1 MINVM
6 DVSIIIVNYKT
17 FLLTKNC
24 IESIIAK
31 TFGVEYEIIL
41 VDNASSDGSQEFFAN
56 DARIKFIEAGRN
68 LGFGKANNLG
78 VQQAKGD
85 YIFFLN
91 SDTLLLNNAIYEMWR
106 YCEEHKEDNIGGLG
120 CILCDGNS
128 QRCHSYA
135 KLNTWK
141 DIVKSYFIAPFCK
154 SKAKE
159 IMAMDA
165 EDESKDAFE
174 VGYVTGA
181 DLFVSRKVIDECGCF
196 DPDFFMYSEE
206 SEMQW
211 RFKKHGY
218 KNMIIKSPKIMHLEG
233 MSQAKRRSPTMRK
246 IMMTQS
252 SLYLYVKKT
261 SSKFEYL
268 LFQLLFPI
276 TRLPFLLLSRRSIRD
291 KVLYIKMF
299 FVR

>member
-1 MINVM
+1 ME
-6 DVSIIIVNYKT
+6 VSIIIVNYNT
-17 FLLTKNC
+17 QQLTCAC
-24 IESIIAK
+24 IDSIIAK
-31 TFGVEYEIIL
+31 ITGIDYEIIL
-41 VDNASSDGSQEFFAN
+41 VDNASTDGSQEHFCR
-56 DARIKFIEAGRN
+56 DERIKFIEAGRN

-78 VQQAKGD
+78 VNQANGD
-85 YIFFLN
+85 YLFFLN

-106 YCEEHKEDNIGGLG
+106 YCEKHKEDNIGGLG
-120 CILCDGNS
+120 CILCDGNN

-141 DIVKSYFIAPFCK
+141 DIVKSYFLAPYSK
-154 SKAKE
+154 TKAKE

-233 MSQAKRRSPTMRK
+233 MSQAKKKSPTMKK
-246 IMMTQS
+246 IIMTQS

-261 SSKFEYL
+261 SSS
-268 LFQLLFPI
+268 FQYTMFRFLFPL
-276 TRLPFLLLSRRSIRD
+276 TRLPFLLLSRRPFCEKIE
-291 KVLYIKMF
+291 YIKMIL
-299 FVR
+299 R

>member
-1 MINVM
+1 MQI
-6 DVSIIIVNYKT
+6 SIIIVNYNTKH
-17 FLLTKNC
+17 LTADC
-24 IESIIAK
+24 IDSIIAK
-31 TFGVEYEIIL
+31 TAEVEYEIIL
-41 VDNASSDGSQEFFAN
+41 VDNASSDGSQEKFSS
-56 DARIKFIEAGRN
+56 DGRILFLEAGDN

-78 VQQAKGD
+78 AQHAKGD

-120 CILCDGNS
+120 CILCDGNN

-233 MSQAKRRSPTMRK
+233 MSQAKKKSPTMKK
-246 IMMTQS
+246 IIMTQS

-261 SSKFEYL
+261 SSS
-268 LFQLLFPI
+268 FQYTMFRFLFPL
-276 TRLPFLLLSRRSIRD
+276 TRLPFLLLSRRPFCEKIEY
-291 KVLYIKMF
+291 VKMIL
-299 FVR
+299 R

>member
-1 MINVM
+1 MQI
-6 DVSIIIVNYKT
+6 SIIIVNYNTKH
-17 FLLTKNC
+17 LTADC
-24 IESIIAK
+24 IDSIIAK
-31 TFGVEYEIIL
+31 TSEVEYEIIL
-41 VDNASSDGSQEFFAN
+41 VDNASSDGSQEKFSS
-56 DARIKFIEAGRN
+56 DGRILFLEAGDN

-78 VQQAKGD
+78 AQHAKGD

-120 CILCDGNS
+120 CILCDGNN

-154 SKAKE
+154 SKAKK

-233 MSQAKRRSPTMRK
+233 MSQAKKKSPTMKK
-246 IMMTQS
+246 IIMTQS

-261 SSKFEYL
+261 SCKFEYL
-268 LFQLLFPI
+268 LFQLLFPM
-276 TRLPFLLLSRRSIRD
+276 TRLPFLLLAKRSIRD
-291 KVLYIKMF
+291 KLMYIKMF

>member
-1 MINVM
+1 MQI
-6 DVSIIIVNYKT
+6 SIIIVNYNTKH
-17 FLLTKNC
+17 LTADC
-24 IESIIAK
+24 IDSIIAK
-31 TFGVEYEIIL
+31 TSEVEYEIIL
-41 VDNASSDGSQEFFAN
+41 VDNASSDGSQEKFSS
-56 DARIKFIEAGRN
+56 DGRILFLEAGDN

-78 VQQAKGD
+78 AQHAKGD

-120 CILCDGNS
+120 CILCDGNN

-233 MSQAKRRSPTMRK
+233 MSQAKKKSPTMKK
-246 IMMTQS
+246 IIMTQS

-268 LFQLLFPI
+268 LFQLLFPM
-276 TRLPFLLLSRRSIRD
+276 TRLPFLLLAKRSIRD
-291 KVLYIKMF
+291 KLMYIKMF
-299 FVR
+299 FAR

>member
-1 MINVM
+1 MN
-6 DVSIIIVNYKT
+6 
-17 FLLTKNC
+17 
-24 IESIIAK
+24 
-31 TFGVEYEIIL
+31 
-41 VDNASSDGSQEFFAN
+41 NAHGIPAN
-56 DARIKFIEAGRN
+56 TQDDN

-78 VQQAKGD
+78 AQHAKGD

-120 CILCDGNS
+120 CILCDGNN

-159 IMAMDA
+159 IIAMDA
-165 EDESKDAFE
+165 EDERKDAFE

-181 DLFVSRKVIDECGCF
+181 DLFVSRKVIDECGRF

-233 MSQAKRRSPTMRK
+233 MSQAKKKSPTMKK
-246 IMMTQS
+246 IIMTQS

-268 LFQLLFPI
+268 LFQLLFPM
-276 TRLPFLLLSRRSIRD
+276 TRLPFLLLAKRSIRD
-291 KVLYIKMF
+291 KLMYIKMF

>member
-1 MINVM
+1 MQ
-6 DVSIIIVNYKT
+6 VSIIIVNYNTKH
-17 FLLTKNC
+17 LTADC
-24 IESIIAK
+24 IDSIIAK
-31 TFGVEYEIIL
+31 TSEVEYEIIL
-41 VDNASSDGSQEFFAN
+41 VDNASSDGSQAKFSS
-56 DARIKFIEAGRN
+56 DGRILFLEAGDN

-78 VQQAKGD
+78 AQHAKGD

-91 SDTLLLNNAIYEMWR
+91 SDTLLLNNAIYDMWR

-120 CILCDGNS
+120 CILCDGNN

-141 DIVKSYFIAPFCK
+141 DIVKSYFLAPYTK
-154 SKAKE
+154 KKAKE

-196 DPDFFMYSEE
+196 DPEFFMYSEE

-211 RFKKHGY
+211 RFRKHGY
-218 KNMIIKSPKIMHLEG
+218 HNMIIKSPKIMHLEG
-233 MSQAKRRSPTMRK
+233 MSQTKRKSPTMRK

-276 TRLPFLLLSRRSIRD
+276 TRLPFLLLSKRSVRD
-291 KVLYIKMF
+291 KVVYVKMF

>member
-1 MINVM
+1 MQI
-6 DVSIIIVNYKT
+6 SIIIVNYNTKH
-17 FLLTKNC
+17 LTADC
-24 IESIIAK
+24 IDSIIAK
-31 TFGVEYEIIL
+31 TSEVEYEIIL
-41 VDNASSDGSQEFFAN
+41 VDNASSDGSQEKFSS
-56 DARIKFIEAGRN
+56 DGRILFLEAGDN

-78 VQQAKGD
+78 AQHAKGD

-120 CILCDGNS
+120 CILCDGNN

-233 MSQAKRRSPTMRK
+233 MSQAKKKSPTMKK
-246 IMMTQS
+246 IIMTQS

-261 SSKFEYL
+261 SCKFEYL
-268 LFQLLFPI
+268 LYQLLFPM
-276 TRLPFLLLSRRSIRD
+276 TRLPFLLLAKRSIRD
-291 KVLYIKMF
+291 KLMYIKMF

>member
-1 MINVM
+1 MQI
-6 DVSIIIVNYKT
+6 SIIIVNYNTKH
-17 FLLTKNC
+17 LTADC
-24 IESIIAK
+24 IDSIIAK
-31 TFGVEYEIIL
+31 TSEVEYEIIL
-41 VDNASSDGSQEFFAN
+41 VDNASSDGSQEKFSS
-56 DARIKFIEAGRN
+56 DGRILFLEAGDN

-78 VQQAKGD
+78 AQHAKGD

-120 CILCDGNS
+120 CILCDGNNH
-128 QRCHSYA
+128 RCHSYA

-141 DIVKSYFIAPFCK
+141 DIVKSYFLAPY
-154 SKAKE
+154 SKNKVKE
-159 IMAMDA
+159 IMAIDS
-165 EDESKDAFE
+165 EDESNEAFE

-196 DPDFFMYSEE
+196 DPEFFMYSEE

-211 RFKKHGY
+211 RFRKHGY
-218 KNMIIKSPKIMHLEG
+218 HNMIIKSPKIMHLEG
-233 MSQAKRRSPTMRK
+233 MSQTKRKSPTMRK

-276 TRLPFLLLSRRSIRD
+276 TRLPFLLLSKRSVRD
-291 KVLYIKMF
+291 KVVYVKMF

>member
-1 MINVM
+1 ME
-6 DVSIIIVNYKT
+6 VSIIIVNYNT
-17 FLLTKNC
+17 QQLTCAC
-24 IESIIAK
+24 IDSIIAK
-31 TFGVEYEIIL
+31 ITGIDYEIIL
-41 VDNASSDGSQEFFAN
+41 VDNASTDGSQEHFCR
-56 DARIKFIEAGRN
+56 DERIKFIEAGRN

-78 VQQAKGD
+78 VNQANGD
-85 YIFFLN
+85 YLFFLN

-106 YCEEHKEDNIGGLG
+106 YCEKHKEDNIGGLG
-120 CILCDGNS
+120 CILCDGNNK
-128 QRCHSYA
+128 RCHSYA
-135 KLNTWK
+135 KLNSWK
-141 DIVKSYFIAPFCK
+141 DIVKSYFLAPYSK
-154 SKAKE
+154 TKAKE

-233 MSQAKRRSPTMRK
+233 MSQAKKKSPTMKK
-246 IMMTQS
+246 IIMTQS

-261 SSKFEYL
+261 SSS
-268 LFQLLFPI
+268 FQYTMFRFLFPL
-276 TRLPFLLLSRRSIRD
+276 TRLPFLLLSRRPICE
-291 KVLYIKMF
+291 KIEYIKMIL
-299 FVR
+299 R

>member
-1 MINVM
+1 ME
-6 DVSIIIVNYKT
+6 VSIIIVNYNT
-17 FLLTKNC
+17 QQLTCAC
-24 IESIIAK
+24 IDSIIAQI
-31 TFGVEYEIIL
+31 TGIDYEIIL
-41 VDNASSDGSQEFFAN
+41 VDNASTDGSQEHFCR
-56 DARIKFIEAGRN
+56 DERIKFIEAGRN

-78 VQQAKGD
+78 VNQANGD
-85 YIFFLN
+85 YLFFLN

-106 YCEEHKEDNIGGLG
+106 YCEKHKEDNIGGLG
-120 CILCDGNS
+120 CILCDGNN

-141 DIVKSYFIAPFCK
+141 DIVKSYFLAPYSK
-154 SKAKE
+154 TKAKE

-233 MSQAKRRSPTMRK
+233 MSQAKKKSPTMKK
-246 IMMTQS
+246 IIMTQS

-261 SSKFEYL
+261 SSS
-268 LFQLLFPI
+268 FQYTMFRFLFPL
-276 TRLPFLLLSRRSIRD
+276 TRLPFLLLSRRPICE
-291 KVLYIKMF
+291 KIEYIKMIL
-299 FVR
+299 R

>member
-1 MINVM
+1 MQ
-6 DVSIIIVNYKT
+6 VSIIIVNFNTKQ
-17 FLLTKNC
+17 LTVDC
-24 IESIIAK
+24 IDSIIAK

-56 DARIKFIEAGRN
+56 DARIKFIEASRN

-106 YCEEHKEDNIGGLG
+106 YCEEHKGDNIGGLG
-120 CILCDGNS
+120 CILCDGNNR
-128 QRCHSYA
+128 RCHSYA
-135 KLNTWK
+135 KLNSWK
-141 DIVKSYFIAPFCK
+141 DIVKSYFLAPYNK
-154 SKAKE
+154 KKAKD

-165 EDESKDAFE
+165 EDESKDALE

-181 DLFVSRKVIDECGCF
+181 DLFVSQKVIDECGCF

-218 KNMIIKSPKIMHLEG
+218 KNMVIKSPKIMHLEG
-233 MSQAKRRSPTMRK
+233 MSQAKKESPTMKK
-246 IMMTQS
+246 IIMTQS

-261 SSKFEYL
+261 SSNFKYTMFR
-268 LFQLLFPI
+268 FLFPL
-276 TRLPFLLLSRRSIRD
+276 TRLPFLLLSKRKFSE
-291 KVLYIKMF
+291 KVEYLKMLLK
-299 FVR
+299 

>member
-1 MINVM
+1 MQI
-6 DVSIIIVNYKT
+6 SIIIVNYNTKH
-17 FLLTKNC
+17 LTADC
-24 IESIIAK
+24 IDSIIAK
-31 TFGVEYEIIL
+31 TSEVEYEIIL
-41 VDNASSDGSQEFFAN
+41 VDNASSDGSQEKFSS
-56 DARIKFIEAGRN
+56 DERILFLEAGDN

-78 VQQAKGD
+78 AQHAKGD

-120 CILCDGNS
+120 CILCDGNN

-159 IMAMDA
+159 IIAMDA
-165 EDESKDAFE
+165 EDERKDAFE

-181 DLFVSRKVIDECGCF
+181 DLFVSRKVIDECGRF
-196 DPDFFMYSEE
+196 DPDFFIYSEE

-233 MSQAKRRSPTMRK
+233 MSQAKKKSPTMKK
-246 IMMTQS
+246 IIMTQS

-268 LFQLLFPI
+268 LFQLLFPM
-276 TRLPFLLLSRRSIRD
+276 TRLPFLLLAKRSIRD
-291 KVLYIKMF
+291 KLMYIKMF

>member
-1 MINVM
+1 MQI
-6 DVSIIIVNYKT
+6 SIIIVNYNTKH
-17 FLLTKNC
+17 LTADC
-24 IESIIAK
+24 IDSIIAK
-31 TFGVEYEIIL
+31 TSEVEYEIIL
-41 VDNASSDGSQEFFAN
+41 VDNASSDGSQEKFSS
-56 DARIKFIEAGRN
+56 DGRILFLEAGDN

-78 VQQAKGD
+78 AQHAKGD

-120 CILCDGNS
+120 CILCDGNN

-233 MSQAKRRSPTMRK
+233 MSQAKKKSPTMKK
-246 IMMTQS
+246 IIMTQS

-261 SSKFEYL
+261 SCKFEYL
-268 LFQLLFPI
+268 LFQLLFPM
-276 TRLPFLLLSRRSIRD
+276 TRLPFLLLAKRSIRD
-291 KVLYIKMF
+291 KLMYIKMF

>member
-1 MINVM
+1 MQ
-6 DVSIIIVNYKT
+6 VSIIIVNYNTKH
-17 FLLTKNC
+17 LTADC
-24 IESIIAK
+24 IDSIIAK
-31 TFGVEYEIIL
+31 TSEVEYEIIL
-41 VDNASSDGSQEFFAN
+41 VDNASSDGSQEEFSS
-56 DARIKFIEAGRN
+56 DGRILFLEAGDN

-78 VQQAKGD
+78 AQHAKGD

-106 YCEEHKEDNIGGLG
+106 YSEEHKEDNIGGLG
-120 CILCDGNS
+120 CILCDGNN

-141 DIVKSYFIAPFCK
+141 DIVKSYFLAPYTK
-154 SKAKE
+154 KKAKE

-196 DPDFFMYSEE
+196 DPEFFMYSEE

-211 RFKKHGY
+211 RFRKHGY
-218 KNMIIKSPKIMHLEG
+218 HNMIIKSPKIMHLEG
-233 MSQAKRRSPTMRK
+233 MSQTKRKSPTMRK

-276 TRLPFLLLSRRSIRD
+276 TRLPFLLLSKRSVRD
-291 KVLYIKMF
+291 KVVYVKMF

>member
-1 MINVM
+1 MQI
-6 DVSIIIVNYKT
+6 SIIIVNYNTKH
-17 FLLTKNC
+17 LTADC
-24 IESIIAK
+24 IDSIIAK
-31 TFGVEYEIIL
+31 TSEVEYEIIL
-41 VDNASSDGSQEFFAN
+41 VDNASSDGSQEKFSS
-56 DARIKFIEAGRN
+56 DERILFLEAGDN

-78 VQQAKGD
+78 AQHAKGD

-120 CILCDGNS
+120 CILCDGNN

-159 IMAMDA
+159 IIAMDA
-165 EDESKDAFE
+165 EDERKDAFE

-181 DLFVSRKVIDECGCF
+181 DLFVSRKVIDECGRF

-233 MSQAKRRSPTMRK
+233 MSQAKKKSPTMKK
-246 IMMTQS
+246 IIMTQS

-268 LFQLLFPI
+268 LFQLLFPM
-276 TRLPFLLLSRRSIRD
+276 TRLPFLLLAKRSIRD
-291 KVLYIKMF
+291 KLMYIKMF

>member
-1 MINVM
+1 MQ
-6 DVSIIIVNYKT
+6 VSIIIVSFNTKQ
-17 FLLTKNC
+17 LTADC
-24 IESIIAK
+24 IDSIIAK
-31 TFGVEYEIIL
+31 TSEVEYEIIL
-41 VDNASSDGSQEFFAN
+41 VDNASSDGSREFFA
-56 DARIKFIEAGRN
+56 DESRIKFLEAGRN

-91 SDTLLLNNAIYEMWR
+91 SDTLLLNNAIYEMWS

-120 CILCDGNS
+120 CILCAGNN

-218 KNMIIKSPKIMHLEG
+218 KNMIIKSPKIIHLEG
-233 MSQAKRRSPTMRK
+233 MSQAKKKSPTMKK
-246 IMMTQS
+246 IIMTQS

>member
-1 MINVM
+1 MQI
-6 DVSIIIVNYKT
+6 SIIIVNYNTKH
-17 FLLTKNC
+17 LTADC
-24 IESIIAK
+24 IDSIIAK
-31 TFGVEYEIIL
+31 TSEVEYEIIL
-41 VDNASSDGSQEFFAN
+41 VDNASSDGSQEKFSS
-56 DARIKFIEAGRN
+56 DGRILFLEAGDN

-78 VQQAKGD
+78 AQHANGD

-120 CILCDGNS
+120 CILCDGNN

-233 MSQAKRRSPTMRK
+233 MSQAKKKSPTMKK
-246 IMMTQS
+246 IIMTQS

-268 LFQLLFPI
+268 LFQLLFPM
-276 TRLPFLLLSRRSIRD
+276 TRLPFLLLAKRSIRD
-291 KVLYIKMF
+291 KLMYIKMF
-299 FVR
+299 FAR

>member
-1 MINVM
+1 
-6 DVSIIIVNYKT
+6 
-17 FLLTKNC
+17 
-24 IESIIAK
+24 
-31 TFGVEYEIIL
+31 
-41 VDNASSDGSQEFFAN
+41 
-56 DARIKFIEAGRN
+56 
-68 LGFGKANNLG
+68 
-78 VQQAKGD
+78 
-85 YIFFLN
+85 
-91 SDTLLLNNAIYEMWR
+91 MWR

-120 CILCDGNS
+120 CILCDGNN

-159 IMAMDA
+159 IMAIDS
-165 EDESKDAFE
+165 EDESKEAFD

-181 DLFVSRKVIDECGCF
+181 DLLVPRKVLEECGCF

-211 RFKKHGY
+211 RFRKHGY
-218 KNMIIKSPKIMHLEG
+218 HNMIIKSPKIMHLEG
-233 MSQAKRRSPTMRK
+233 MSQTKRKSPTMRK

-276 TRLPFLLLSRRSIRD
+276 TRLPFLLLSKRSIKD
-291 KVLYIKMF
+291 KLMYIKMF

>member
-1 MINVM
+1 ME
-6 DVSIIIVNYKT
+6 VSIIIVNYNT
-17 FLLTKNC
+17 QQLTCAC
-24 IESIIAK
+24 IDSIIAK
-31 TFGVEYEIIL
+31 ITGIDYEIIL
-41 VDNASSDGSQEFFAN
+41 VDNASTDGSQEHFCR
-56 DARIKFIEAGRN
+56 DERIKFIEAGRN

-78 VQQAKGD
+78 VNQANGD
-85 YIFFLN
+85 YLFFLN

-106 YCEEHKEDNIGGLG
+106 YCEKHKEDNIGGLG
-120 CILCDGNS
+120 CILCDGNN

-141 DIVKSYFIAPFCK
+141 DIVKSYFLAPYSK
-154 SKAKE
+154 TKAKE

-233 MSQAKRRSPTMRK
+233 MSQAKKKSPTMKK
-246 IMMTQS
+246 IIMTQS

-261 SSKFEYL
+261 SSSSQYTMFR
-268 LFQLLFPI
+268 FLFPL
-276 TRLPFLLLSRRSIRD
+276 TRLPFLLLSRRPICE
-291 KVLYIKMF
+291 KIEYIKMIL
-299 FVR
+299 R

>member
-1 MINVM
+1 MQ
-6 DVSIIIVNYKT
+6 VSIIIVNYNTKH
-17 FLLTKNC
+17 LTADC
-24 IESIIAK
+24 IDSIIAK
-31 TFGVEYEIIL
+31 TSEVEYEIIL
-41 VDNASSDGSQEFFAN
+41 VDNASSDGSQEEFSS
-56 DARIKFIEAGRN
+56 DGRILFLEAGDN

-78 VQQAKGD
+78 AQHAKGD

-106 YCEEHKEDNIGGLG
+106 YSEEHKEDNIGGLG
-120 CILCDGNS
+120 CILCDGNN

-141 DIVKSYFIAPFCK
+141 DIVKSYFLAPYTK
-154 SKAKE
+154 KKAKE

-165 EDESKDAFE
+165 EDECKDAFE

-233 MSQAKRRSPTMRK
+233 MSQAKKKSPTMKK
-246 IMMTQS
+246 IIMTQS

-276 TRLPFLLLSRRSIRD
+276 IRLPFLLLAKRSIRD
-291 KVLYIKMF
+291 KLMYIKMF
-299 FVR
+299 LVR

>member
-1 MINVM
+1 ME
-6 DVSIIIVNYKT
+6 VSIIIVNYNT
-17 FLLTKNC
+17 QQLTCAC
-24 IESIIAK
+24 IDSIIAQI
-31 TFGVEYEIIL
+31 TGIDYEIIL
-41 VDNASSDGSQEFFAN
+41 VDNASTDGSQEHFCR
-56 DARIKFIEAGRN
+56 DERIKFIEAGRN

-78 VQQAKGD
+78 VNQANGD
-85 YIFFLN
+85 YLFFLN

-106 YCEEHKEDNIGGLG
+106 YCEKHKEDNIGGLG
-120 CILCDGNS
+120 CILCDGNN

-141 DIVKSYFIAPFCK
+141 DIVKSYFLAPYSK
-154 SKAKE
+154 TKAKE

-233 MSQAKRRSPTMRK
+233 MSQAKKKSPTMKK
-246 IMMTQS
+246 IIMTQS

-261 SSKFEYL
+261 SSS
-268 LFQLLFPI
+268 FQ
-276 TRLPFLLLSRRSIRD
+276 
-291 KVLYIKMF
+291 
-299 FVR
+299 

>member
-233 MSQAKRRSPTMRK
+233 MSQAKRKSPTMRK

>member
-1 MINVM
+1 MQ
-6 DVSIIIVNYKT
+6 VSIIIVSFNTKQ
-17 FLLTKNC
+17 LTADC
-24 IESIIAK
+24 IDSIIAK
-31 TFGVEYEIIL
+31 TSEVEYEIIL
-41 VDNASSDGSQEFFAN
+41 VDNASSDGSQAKFSS
-56 DARIKFIEAGRN
+56 DGRILFLEAGDN

-78 VQQAKGD
+78 AQHAKGD

-120 CILCDGNS
+120 CILCDGNN

-218 KNMIIKSPKIMHLEG
+218 KNMIIKSPKIIHLEG
-233 MSQAKRRSPTMRK
+233 MSQTKRKSPTMRK

>member
-1 MINVM
+1 MS
-6 DVSIIIVNYKT
+6 VSIIIVNYNT
-17 FLLTKNC
+17 LQLTKNC

-31 TFGVEYEIIL
+31 TYGVEYEIIL
-41 VDNASSDGSQEFFAN
+41 VDNGSLDGSQKAFAF
-56 DARIKFIEAGRN
+56 DKRLLFVEAGRN

-78 VQQAKGD
+78 VGQAKGD

-120 CILCDGNS
+120 CILCDGNN

-141 DIVKSYFIAPFCK
+141 DIVKSYFIAPYTK
-154 SKAKE
+154 KKAKE

-211 RFKKHGY
+211 RFRKHGY
-218 KNMIIKSPKIMHLEG
+218 HNMIIKSPKIIHLEG
-233 MSQAKRRSPTMRK
+233 MSQTKRKSPTMRK

-276 TRLPFLLLSRRSIRD
+276 TRLPFLFLAKRSIRD
-291 KVLYIKMF
+291 KLMYIKMF

>member
-1 MINVM
+1 MF
-6 DVSIIIVNYKT
+6 VSIIIVNYNT
-17 FLLTKNC
+17 LLLTKNC

-56 DARIKFIEAGRN
+56 DAIIKFIEAGRN

-120 CILCDGNS
+120 CILCDGNN

-181 DLFVSRKVIDECGCF
+181 DLFVPRKVLEECGCF
-196 DPDFFMYSEE
+196 DLDFFMYSEE

-211 RFKKHGY
+211 RFRKHGY
-218 KNMIIKSPKIMHLEG
+218 HNVIIKSPKIMHLEG
-233 MSQAKRRSPTMRK
+233 MSQAKRKSPTMRK

-276 TRLPFLLLSRRSIRD
+276 TRLPFLLLSKRSIRD
-291 KVLYIKMF
+291 KLMYIKMF

>member
-1 MINVM
+1 M
-6 DVSIIIVNYKT
+6 SIIIVNYNTKH
-17 FLLTKNC
+17 LTADC
-24 IESIIAK
+24 IDSIIAK
-31 TFGVEYEIIL
+31 TAEVEYEIIL
-41 VDNASSDGSQEFFAN
+41 VDNASSDGSQEKFSS
-56 DARIKFIEAGRN
+56 DGRILFLEAGDN

-78 VQQAKGD
+78 AQHAKGD

-120 CILCDGNS
+120 CILCDGNN

-233 MSQAKRRSPTMRK
+233 MSQAKKKSPTMKK
-246 IMMTQS
+246 IIMTQS

-261 SSKFEYL
+261 SSS
-268 LFQLLFPI
+268 FQYTMFRFLFPL
-276 TRLPFLLLSRRSIRD
+276 TRLPFLLLSRRPFCEKIEY
-291 KVLYIKMF
+291 VKMIL
-299 FVR
+299 R

>member
-1 MINVM
+1 MQI
-6 DVSIIIVNYKT
+6 SIIIVNYNTKH
-17 FLLTKNC
+17 LTADC
-24 IESIIAK
+24 IDSIIAK
-31 TFGVEYEIIL
+31 TSEVEYEIIL
-41 VDNASSDGSQEFFAN
+41 VDNASSDGSQEKFSF
-56 DARIKFIEAGRN
+56 DERILFLEAGDN

-78 VQQAKGD
+78 AQHAKGD

-106 YCEEHKEDNIGGLG
+106 YSEEHKEDNIGGLG
-120 CILCDGNS
+120 CILCDGNN

-159 IMAMDA
+159 IIAMDA

-181 DLFVSRKVIDECGCF
+181 DLFVHRRVLEECGCF

-211 RFKKHGY
+211 RFRKHGY
-218 KNMIIKSPKIMHLEG
+218 HNMIIKSPKIMHLEG
-233 MSQAKRRSPTMRK
+233 MSQIKRKSPTMKK
-246 IMMTQS
+246 IIMTQS

-261 SSKFEYL
+261 SSNFKYTMFR
-268 LFQLLFPI
+268 FLFPL
-276 TRLPFLLLSRRSIRD
+276 TRLPFLLLSKRTFSE
-291 KVLYIKMF
+291 KVEYLKMLLK
-299 FVR
+299 

>member
-1 MINVM
+1 MQ
-6 DVSIIIVNYKT
+6 VSIIIVNYNTKH
-17 FLLTKNC
+17 LTADC
-24 IESIIAK
+24 IDSIIAK
-31 TFGVEYEIIL
+31 TSEVEYEIIL
-41 VDNASSDGSQEFFAN
+41 VDNASSDGSQAKFSS
-56 DARIKFIEAGRN
+56 DGRILFLEAGDN

-78 VQQAKGD
+78 AQHAKGD

-120 CILCDGNS
+120 CILCDGNN

-159 IMAMDA
+159 IMAIDS
-165 EDESKDAFE
+165 EDESKEAFD

-181 DLFVSRKVIDECGCF
+181 DLLVPRKVLEECGCF

-206 SEMQW
+206 SEMQS
-211 RFKKHGY
+211 RFRKHGY
-218 KNMIIKSPKIMHLEG
+218 HNVIIKSPKIMHLEG
-233 MSQAKRRSPTMRK
+233 MSQTKRKSPTMRK

-276 TRLPFLLLSRRSIRD
+276 TRLPFLLLSKRSVRD
-291 KVLYIKMF
+291 KVVYVKMF

>member
-1 MINVM
+1 MH
-6 DVSIIIVNYKT
+6 VSIIIVNYNTKPLTVDCVDSVINKT
-17 FLLTKNC
+17 
-24 IESIIAK
+24 IGID
-31 TFGVEYEIIL
+31 YEIIL

-120 CILCDGNS
+120 CILCDGNN

-141 DIVKSYFIAPFCK
+141 DIVKSYFIAPFSK
-154 SKAKE
+154 SMAKE
-159 IMAMDA
+159 IMEMDA
-165 EDESKDAFE
+165 EDESKDAIE

-181 DLFVSRKVIDECGCF
+181 DLFVPRKVLEECGCF

-206 SEMQW
+206 SEMQS
-211 RFKKHGY
+211 RFRKHGY
-218 KNMIIKSPKIMHLEG
+218 HNVIIKSPKIMHLEG
-233 MSQAKRRSPTMRK
+233 MSQAKRKSPTMRK

-261 SSKFEYL
+261 SSRYQYAMFR
-268 LFQLLFPI
+268 FLFPL
-276 TRLPFLLLSRRSIRD
+276 TRLPFILLSKRPIKD
-291 KVLYIKMF
+291 KIEYLKLLIK
-299 FVR
+299 

>member
-1 MINVM
+1 MQI
-6 DVSIIIVNYKT
+6 SIIIVNYNTKH
-17 FLLTKNC
+17 LTADC
-24 IESIIAK
+24 IDSIIAK
-31 TFGVEYEIIL
+31 TSEVKYEIIL
-41 VDNASSDGSQEFFAN
+41 VDNASSDGSQEKFSS
-56 DARIKFIEAGRN
+56 DGRILFLEAGDN

-78 VQQAKGD
+78 AQHAKGD

-120 CILCDGNS
+120 CILCDGNN

-233 MSQAKRRSPTMRK
+233 MSQAKKKSPTMKK
-246 IMMTQS
+246 IIMTQS

-268 LFQLLFPI
+268 LFQLLFPM
-276 TRLPFLLLSRRSIRD
+276 TRLPFLLLAKRSIRD
-291 KVLYIKMF
+291 KLMYIKMF
-299 FVR
+299 FAR

>member
-1 MINVM
+1 ME
-6 DVSIIIVNYKT
+6 VSIIIVNYNT
-17 FLLTKNC
+17 QQLTCAC
-24 IESIIAK
+24 IDSIIAK
-31 TFGVEYEIIL
+31 ITGIDYEIIL
-41 VDNASSDGSQEFFAN
+41 VDNASTDGSQEHFCR
-56 DARIKFIEAGRN
+56 DERIKFIEAGRN

-78 VQQAKGD
+78 VNQANGD
-85 YIFFLN
+85 YLFFLN

-106 YCEEHKEDNIGGLG
+106 YCEKHKEDNIGGLG
-120 CILCDGNS
+120 CILCDGNN

-135 KLNTWK
+135 KLNSWK
-141 DIVKSYFIAPFCK
+141 DIVKSYFLAPYSK
-154 SKAKE
+154 TKAKE

-233 MSQAKRRSPTMRK
+233 MSQAKKKSPTMKK
-246 IMMTQS
+246 IIMTQS

-261 SSKFEYL
+261 SSS
-268 LFQLLFPI
+268 FQYTMFRFLFPL
-276 TRLPFLLLSRRSIRD
+276 TRLPFLLLSRRPICE
-291 KVLYIKMF
+291 KIEYIKMIL
-299 FVR
+299 RR